1 MPSHNMIQNAF
12 IQEQGN
18 GILRHEEK
26 LVVEALL
33 KKGIPCQ
40 FYTEKRIHRRQLPL
54 TRNSLVVGD
63 MPCIYGAMKQL
74 GIPIPAANTYP
85 KSLSSFMH
93 RNVWQSTVGW
103 LTRDIWEGTGKTVFA
118 KPADRQKVFTGQ
130 IFAVPYDLYS
140 LHGVSHRQ
148 PIICSD
154 PVKWLSEYRV
164 YVCNDQILSV
174 DHYAGDRK
182 IGPCRKTIE
191 AAIFC
196 LAKSG
201 EGYSGYAIDFG
212 VLESGETA
220 LVEMNDGFAV
230 GAYAI
235 GAEDYTA
242 MILARWE
249 ELLRQIEDK

>member
-1 MPSHNMIQNAF
+1 MIQNAF
-12 IQEQGN
+12 IQELGN
-18 GILRHEEK
+18 GALRQEER
-26 LVVEALL
+26 LVAEALG
-33 KKGIPCQ
+33 KKGISYQ

-54 TRNSLVVGD
+54 TGNSLVVGD
-63 MPCIYGAMKQL
+63 MPCMYGAMKQL

-93 RNVWQSTVGW
+93 RSVWQSTVGQ
-103 LTRDIWEGTGKTVFA
+103 LTRDVWEETGNSVFA

-130 IFAVPYDLYS
+130 VFAWPSDLYC
-140 LHGVSHRQ
+140 LHGISQRQ

-154 PVKWLSEYRV
+154 PVRWLSEYRI
-164 YVCNDQILSV
+164 YVCNNRVLSV
-174 DHYAGDRK
+174 DHYAGDMDIK
-182 IGPCRKTIE
+182 PSMQTID
-191 AAIFC
+191 AAIEC
-196 LAKSG
+196 LASSD
-201 EGYSGYAIDFG
+201 ESYSGYAIDFG
-212 VLESGETA
+212 VLASGETA

-249 ELLRQIEDK
+249 ELLRTIEDK